1 MNMKLK
7 YFREKLGKTQEQV
20 ANMLGLQKQTY
31 QNYELGKRQA
41 DYETLLKMADLFN
54 ASLDELFNR
63 EDFSFLNLTYLSNE
77 EKSIIENLRNLNK
90 ENLLKV
96 EAYVF
101 AKLEEQNK

>member
-1 MNMKLK
+1 MKLK

>member
-1 MNMKLK
+1 
-7 YFREKLGKTQEQV
+7 
-20 ANMLGLQKQTY
+20 
-31 QNYELGKRQA
+31 
-41 DYETLLKMADLFN
+41 MADLFN